1 MKLYSF
7 YYSISLNKVYY
18 ERKRKN
24 IIKNKKKN
32 DITCIITFIFII
44 YLFIYLFIYL
54 LFIIYKKNK
63 KSQK

>member
-32 DITCIITFIFII
+32 DIYNLYYYI
-44 YLFIYLFIYL
+44 YIYYLFIYL